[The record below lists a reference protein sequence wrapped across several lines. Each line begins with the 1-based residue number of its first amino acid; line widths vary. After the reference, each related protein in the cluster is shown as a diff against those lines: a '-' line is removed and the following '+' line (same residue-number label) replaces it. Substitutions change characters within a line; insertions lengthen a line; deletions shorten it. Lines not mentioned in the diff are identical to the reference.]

1 MKTKICFA
9 IFICLFLLTSASA
22 SEVMQLTDWT
32 ETVVFPYWSFDG
44 EYIVYVSITPYD
56 TEFDMQLWIM
66 DADGSNKTQFLNE
79 TGVPLFISSNPL
91 SPNGNLL
98 LYISNATGNHELWVM
113 DTENM
118 DRRQL
123 TEGAHLENYLP
134 GSENWKASWSPDGS
148 QVIYVSAVTKN
159 KNLWKIVETPGGK
172 KLLMFDLLNA
182 SQDSNIWV
190 IDTDG
195 TNNRRLTDDGR
206 QNKEPEWHPVGKMFA
221 FSSNTT
227 GDGGIWLASTDS
239 SDKKQIAEG
248 PVHSISWSPD
258 GAKISYV
265 KIDRE
270 NLSSSIWVMDAD
282 GNNDTLVVNNPGYFK
297 YHSYPEWSPDST
309 KIVYVEDNRD
319 NSISEIYIVN
329 IDGTGQTKIGNGMV
343 PKWSL
348 KGDRIVFVASKNE
361 NAGISVI
368 ILDEK
373 WRSAPAE
380 TKASLPDIPQEN
392 GTKSPGFTVS
402 FVMMAF
408 LIAFVFQKRK

>member
-182 SQDSNIWV
+182 S
-190 IDTDG
+190 
-195 TNNRRLTDDGR
+195 
-206 QNKEPEWHPVGKMFA
+206 
-221 FSSNTT
+221 
-227 GDGGIWLASTDS
+227 
-239 SDKKQIAEG
+239 
-248 PVHSISWSPD
+248 
-258 GAKISYV
+258 
-265 KIDRE
+265 
-270 NLSSSIWVMDAD
+270 
-282 GNNDTLVVNNPGYFK
+282 
-297 YHSYPEWSPDST
+297 
-309 KIVYVEDNRD
+309 
-319 NSISEIYIVN
+319 
-329 IDGTGQTKIGNGMV
+329 
-343 PKWSL
+343 
-348 KGDRIVFVASKNE
+348 
-361 NAGISVI
+361 
-368 ILDEK
+368 
-373 WRSAPAE
+373 
-380 TKASLPDIPQEN
+380 
-392 GTKSPGFTVS
+392 
-402 FVMMAF
+402 
-408 LIAFVFQKRK
+408 